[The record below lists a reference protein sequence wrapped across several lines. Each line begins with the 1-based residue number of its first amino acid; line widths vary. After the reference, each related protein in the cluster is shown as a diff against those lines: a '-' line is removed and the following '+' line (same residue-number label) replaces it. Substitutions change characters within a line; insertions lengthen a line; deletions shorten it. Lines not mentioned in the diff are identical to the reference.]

1 MSSVR
6 KGAGKKQLKLVYYM
20 KDISE
25 NRWCV
30 SYGCMS
36 YHSVISSLSLLSALC
51 FSSTQQEGSG
61 GWQGLDRSQGLF
73 GAFRAPL
80 RLAMSVWLWTA
91 GGGGYWWRRW
101 RQMAFLWE
109 RETSASTVS
118 DLYVHSSPFLPG
130 RVDAQPVRSD
140 HQLPDCILYPW
151 PERRERNNRGR
162 NMSF

>member
-1 MSSVR
+1 MVLGNYNNPEQNMSSVR

-61 GWQGLDRSQGLF
+61 G
-73 GAFRAPL
+73 
-80 RLAMSVWLWTA
+80 
-91 GGGGYWWRRW
+91 
-101 RQMAFLWE
+101 
-109 RETSASTVS
+109 
-118 DLYVHSSPFLPG
+118 
-130 RVDAQPVRSD
+130 
-140 HQLPDCILYPW
+140 
-151 PERRERNNRGR
+151 
-162 NMSF
+162 